1 MRLLKIVL
9 SYSYE
14 LCLLDKNRYQ
24 KLWEAQC
31 VEFKHEQTNMKGKK
45 KEKL

>member
-14 LCLLDKNRYQ
+14 LCFILDENRYQ
-24 KLWEAQC
+24 KLWEAIYC
-31 VEFKHEQTNMKGKK
+31 EI
-45 KEKL
+45 

>member
-14 LCLLDKNRYQ
+14 LCILDENRYE
-24 KLWEAQC
+24 KLWEATF
-31 VEFKHEQTNMKGKK
+31 VKFKHEQANMEGNKI
-45 KEKL
+45 EKF

>member
-14 LCLLDKNRYQ
+14 LCLLEENSYQ
-24 KLWEAQC
+24 KLWE
-31 VEFKHEQTNMKGKK
+31 VIYGGI
-45 KEKL
+45 

>member
-14 LCLLDKNRYQ
+14 LCLLAKIGIKNCGKQ
-24 KLWEAQC
+24 FVVK
-31 VEFKHEQTNMKGKK
+31 FKHEQANMEGNKI
-45 KEKL
+45 EKF